1 MAQFAQALRIGKGR
15 NVMSGWEIT
24 GIVLGI
30 IVLILLVMNAK
41 DLWRYIKISN
51 M

>member
-1 MAQFAQALRIGKGR
+1 
-15 NVMSGWEIT
+15 VSGWEIT
-24 GIVLGI
+24 GIILGI
-30 IVLILLVMNAK
+30 IILILLVINAK

>member
-1 MAQFAQALRIGKGR
+1 
-15 NVMSGWEIT
+15 MSGWEIT
-24 GIVLGI
+24 GIILGVI
-30 IVLILLVMNAK
+30 ILLLLVMNAK

>member
-1 MAQFAQALRIGKGR
+1 
-15 NVMSGWEIT
+15 MSGWEIA
-24 GIVLGI
+24 GIVLGLI
-30 IVLILLVMNAK
+30 ILGLLIMNAK

>member
-1 MAQFAQALRIGKGR
+1 
-15 NVMSGWEIT
+15 MSGWEIT

-30 IVLILLVMNAK
+30 IILLLLIMNAK

>member
-1 MAQFAQALRIGKGR
+1 MGGFE
-15 NVMSGWEIT
+15 MF
-24 GIVLGI
+24 GIAVG
-30 IVLILLVMNAK
+30 VVILLLLIMNGK

>member
-1 MAQFAQALRIGKGR
+1 
-15 NVMSGWEIT
+15 MSGWEIT
-24 GIVLGI
+24 GIILGVI
-30 IVLILLVMNAK
+30 ILILLAINAK

>member
-1 MAQFAQALRIGKGR
+1 
-15 NVMSGWEIT
+15 MSGWEIT

-30 IVLILLVMNAK
+30 IVLLLLAINAK
-41 DLWRYIKISN
+41 DLYRYIKISN

>member
-1 MAQFAQALRIGKGR
+1 
-15 NVMSGWEIT
+15 MSGWEIT

-30 IVLILLVMNAK
+30 IVLILLVINAK

>member
-1 MAQFAQALRIGKGR
+1 
-15 NVMSGWEIT
+15 MSGWEIT
-24 GIVLGI
+24 GIVLGVVI
-30 IVLILLVMNAK
+30 LILLVINAK

>member
-1 MAQFAQALRIGKGR
+1 
-15 NVMSGWEIT
+15 MSGWEIT
-24 GIVLGI
+24 GIILGI
-30 IVLILLVMNAK
+30 IILLLLVINAK